1 MPLTVLYPEERQI
14 PDDGL
19 EREIFGP
26 DLRLVRRSVPS
37 LADLDPADC
46 ASVDGLM
53 IMRYA
58 VTSEDIDRF
67 PRLRAIVRLGV
78 GYDKIARPAAA
89 ARSILVCNVPDY
101 GTTEVADHA
110 MALALSLRR
119 GVILYHERQRQ
130 SPPAPWGPVKGE
142 LIRRL
147 GVQTFGIIGLGRI
160 GTAVA
165 LRARAFGFRVVFYDP
180 HLPNGAE
187 LALGIAR
194 SASLEDLLRQTD
206 TLSIHTPLTPDTRGL
221 LGHAELALLPKGA
234 VVVNTARGPI
244 IDLDALLALLRDG
257 HIAAA
262 GLDVLPV
269 EPPVE
274 PVPEL
279 LRAYRA
285 REPGLEGRLVVTPH
299 AAWFTPESEH
309 DTRVKS
315 AETMRAALLTNRPQ
329 NLITPDMF

>member
-1 MPLTVLYPEERQI
+1 
-14 PDDGL
+14 
-19 EREIFGP
+19 
-26 DLRLVRRSVPS
+26 
-37 LADLDPADC
+37 
-46 ASVDGLM
+46 M

-58 VTSEDIDRF
+58 VSPDDLDRF
-67 PRLRAIVRLGV
+67 PRLRAIVRMGV

-89 ARSILVCNVPDY
+89 ARNILVCNVPDY

-110 MALALSLRR
+110 MSLALALRR
-119 GVILYHERQRQ
+119 GIILYHERQRQ
-130 SPPAPWGPVKGE
+130 SPPAPWGPVSGE
-142 LIRRL
+142 LIRRF
-147 GVQTFGIIGLGRI
+147 GVQTFGVIGLGRI

-165 LRARAFGFRVVFYDP
+165 LRARAFGFRVMFYDP
-180 HLPNGAE
+180 HLPNGTE
-187 LALGIAR
+187 LGLGVAP
-194 SASLEDLLRQTD
+194 AATLEDLLRQTD
-206 TLSIHTPLTPDTRGL
+206 TLSIHTPLTPQTRGM
-221 LGHAELALLPKGA
+221 LGRAQLALLRKGA

-244 IDLDALLALLRDG
+244 IELDALMALLRNG

-269 EPPVE
+269 EPPIE
-274 PVPEL
+274 PIPEL

-285 REPGLEGRLVVTPH
+285 REPWLEGRLVVTPH

-329 NLITPDMF
+329 NVITPEMY

>member
-1 MPLTVLYPEERQI
+1 MTVTVLYPEERQI

-26 DLRLVRRSVPS
+26 EIRIMRRTVKT

-46 ASVDGLM
+46 AEVDGLM

-58 VTSEDIDRF
+58 VTAEDIDRF
-67 PRLRAIVRLGV
+67 PRLRAIVRMGV

-89 ARSILVCNVPDY
+89 ARNVLVCNVP

-110 MALALSLRR
+110 VALALSLRR
-119 GVILYHERQRQ
+119 GVILYHERQRR
-130 SPPAPWGPVKGE
+130 SPPAAWGPVKGE

-147 GVQTFGIIGLGRI
+147 GVQTFGIVGLGRI

-165 LRARAFGFRVVFYDP
+165 LRARAFGFRVMFYDP
-180 HLPNGAE
+180 YLPNGAE

-194 SASLEDLLRQTD
+194 AATLEDLLRETD
-206 TLSIHTPLTPDTRGL
+206 TLSVHTPLTPETRSMLGYTQLSL
-221 LGHAELALLPKGA
+221 LRPGA
-234 VVVNTARGPI
+234 VVLNTARGPI
-244 IDLDALLALLRDG
+244 IDLDALLALLRSG

-269 EPPVE
+269 EPPVD
-274 PVPEL
+274 PIPEL

-285 REPGLEGRLVVTPH
+285 GEPGLEGRLVITPH

-315 AETMRAALLTNRPQ
+315 AQTMRAALLTNRPQ
-329 NLITPDMF
+329 NVITPETF

>member
-1 MPLTVLYPEERQI
+1 MPVTVLYPEDRQV
-14 PDDGL
+14 PDLAL
-19 EREIFGP
+19 EHQIFGP
-26 DLRLVRRSVPS
+26 EVRIVRRTKAVLSE
-37 LADLDPADC
+37 LDPVDC
-46 ASVDGLM
+46 AEVDGLM
-53 IMRYA
+53 IMRHA
-58 VTSEDIDRF
+58 VSAADIGRF
-67 PRLRAIVRLGV
+67 PRLRAIVRMGV
-78 GYDKIARPAAA
+78 GYDKIDRPAAA
-89 ARSILVCNVPDY
+89 ARNILVCNVPDY

-119 GVILYHERQRQ
+119 GVILYHERLRQ
-130 SPPAPWGPVKGE
+130 SPPPPWGAVKND

-147 GVQTFGIIGLGRI
+147 GVQTFGILGLGRI

-180 HLPNGAE
+180 YLPNGAD
-187 LALGIAR
+187 LALGIGRA
-194 SASLEDLLRQTD
+194 ATLEDLLRQTD
-206 TLSIHTPLTPDTRGL
+206 TLSVHTPLTPETRLL
-221 LGHAELALLPKGA
+221 LGHDQLALLRPGA
-234 VVVNTARGPI
+234 VVVNAARGPI
-244 IDLDALLALLRDG
+244 IDLDALLALLRSG

-269 EPPVE
+269 EPPVD
-274 PVPEL
+274 PIPEI

-285 REPGLEGRLVVTPH
+285 REPGLEGRLVITPH

-329 NLITPDMF
+329 NVITPEMY

>member
-1 MPLTVLYPEERQI
+1 MPVTVLYPEERQI
-14 PDDGL
+14 PDDSL

-26 DLRLVRRSVPS
+26 EVRVLRRPAKT
-37 LADLDPADC
+37 LADLDAADC
-46 ASVDGLM
+46 AEVDGLM

-58 VTSEDIDRF
+58 VTPEDLERF
-67 PRLRAIVRLGV
+67 PRLRAIVRMGV

-89 ARSILVCNVPDY
+89 ARNILVCNVPDY

-130 SPPAPWGPVKGE
+130 NPAAPWGPVKGE

-165 LRARAFGFRVVFYDP
+165 LRARAFGFRVMVYDP

-187 LALGIAR
+187 LALGVAR
-194 SASLEDLLRQTD
+194 AGSLQDLLSQTD
-206 TLSIHTPLTPDTRGL
+206 TLSIHAPLTPETRGM
-221 LGHAELALLPKGA
+221 LGYAELSLLRQGA

-244 IDLDALLALLRDG
+244 IDLHALLALLGDG

-269 EPPVE
+269 EPPIE
-274 PVPEL
+274 PIPEL

-285 REPGLEGRLVVTPH
+285 REPWLEGRLVVTPH

-329 NLITPDMF
+329 NVITPDSY